1 MSERATF
8 HMTRSIEQQTLD
20 VLLRIE
26 ALLLSRQA
34 MTYAPVLN
42 PVSSALA
49 NTPGVATLVKPKGKH
64 K

>member
-8 HMTRSIEQQTLD
+8 VMTKSIEQQTLD

-34 MTYAPVLN
+34 AYTPNETVL
-42 PVSSALA
+42 AA
-49 NTPGVATLVKPKGKH
+49 QGVFLSKGKR